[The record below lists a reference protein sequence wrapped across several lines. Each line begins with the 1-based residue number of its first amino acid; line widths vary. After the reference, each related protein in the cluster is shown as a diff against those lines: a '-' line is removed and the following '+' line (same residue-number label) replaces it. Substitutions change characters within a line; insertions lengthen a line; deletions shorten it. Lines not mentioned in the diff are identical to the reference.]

1 MNRLEI
7 VDGNAEAYIQSPKRP
22 RSIDYAIPIYK
33 ILSEYGSTIYSLMTN
48 FNFILV
54 WKFKEGFH
62 EYLEYSANSTVETL
76 SAHSWKITSKDGKHY
91 AIVKMFSDEEP
102 VSGDACV

>member
-7 VDGNAEAYIQSPKRP
+7 VDGNAEVYIQSSKRP
-22 RSIDYAIPIYK
+22 TSIDYAIPIYK
-33 ILSEYGSTIYSLMTN
+33 ILSEYTSTIYSLMTD

-54 WKFKEGFH
+54 WKFKEESF
-62 EYLEYSANSTVETL
+62 ECLKYSVNATVEIL
-76 SAHSWKITSKDGKHY
+76 SAHSWKISSKDGKHY

-102 VSGDACV
+102 VSGDAI